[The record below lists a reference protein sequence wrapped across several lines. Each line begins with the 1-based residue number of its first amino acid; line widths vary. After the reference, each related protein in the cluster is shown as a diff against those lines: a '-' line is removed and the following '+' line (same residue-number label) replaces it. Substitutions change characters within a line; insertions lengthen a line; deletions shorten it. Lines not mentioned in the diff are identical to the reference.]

1 MENSS
6 LDWNLVIAGVTLFIS
21 LFSAVSAMFAYF
33 FRRLKEQISGIDQ
46 KLDREVARLDAQILA
61 NTARTD
67 AMNAR
72 SDNLSLQIIEL
83 IKSIKQS

>member
-83 IKSIKQS
+83 IKSMKQS